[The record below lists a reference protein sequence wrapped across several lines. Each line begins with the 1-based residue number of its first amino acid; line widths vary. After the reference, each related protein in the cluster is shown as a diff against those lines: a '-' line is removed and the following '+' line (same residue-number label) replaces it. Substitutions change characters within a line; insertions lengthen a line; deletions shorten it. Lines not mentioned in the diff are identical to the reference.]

1 MEQHEDNIPPIEEM
15 VTNVRPSVVTIRHVG
30 RGGNDAGLGTGFVIS
45 SDGFIAT
52 NLHVIGEARPVSV
65 ELADG
70 RAFDVTEVHATDR
83 NADVAVIRIEAK
95 GLQPLA
101 LAAANSLR
109 DGQEIIAIG
118 NPHGLERSVVVGHVS
133 GRRVI
138 DGTEMIQLAIPIESG
153 NSGGPLLD
161 RSGQVHGILTL
172 KSQVT
177 RNLGFAVAANHIDE
191 LMDNPNPVLLDRW
204 LTIGQLDSTEWLTL
218 GGGLWRQRA
227 GRITVMGKGKG
238 FGGRSLC
245 LAKGSLPGV
254 PYEVGVQVKLDDES
268 GAAGLVFEADG
279 EDKHYGFYPSNGRLR
294 FTRFDGPTVFN
305 WNVIEDVDV
314 PEYRKDDWNHLRV
327 RVEEDGIRCYVN
339 DQEIVVSSDQN
350 LRNGR
355 PGLVSFRGTEA
366 AFRRF
371 SCGAEVPRLQPD
383 DAVWAQIEK
392 TTVGFR
398 EIDASDTTL
407 VKSLAG
413 AGSTAVAALQL
424 KADSLSRQSEQLRVL
439 ASQVH
444 HHQIVEKLLNEVA
457 VDDEKID
464 MFRAALQIA
473 CLDNQEID
481 CEASL
486 ADIRRLS
493 ASIKAKLPVD
503 ANDADRLAMLDQVLF
518 SELGFHGSRGDY
530 YNRSN
535 SYVNEVLDDREG
547 IPITLAVVYMELA
560 KRLGVEIHGIGFPGH
575 FLVRFDTADGSSE
588 WIDVF
593 ERGKRLT
600 REDLTK
606 RYREQTGEPLN
617 DNYLETSTS
626 REILSRMLNN
636 LLSIAIQEKD
646 AQSML
651 RYLDA
656 MLAIRPDSA
665 RSHFLRMLTARQ
677 LNNVEIAKRDARWL
691 LIQQPSGIDLA
702 MVKRLLQALEADS
715 E

>member
-1 MEQHEDNIPPIEEM
+1 M
-15 VTNVRPSVVTIRHVG
+15 
-30 RGGNDAGLGTGFVIS
+30 
-45 SDGFIAT
+45 
-52 NLHVIGEARPVSV
+52 
-65 ELADG
+65 
-70 RAFDVTEVHATDR
+70 
-83 NADVAVIRIEAK
+83 
-95 GLQPLA
+95 
-101 LAAANSLR
+101 
-109 DGQEIIAIG
+109 
-118 NPHGLERSVVVGHVS
+118 
-133 GRRVI
+133 
-138 DGTEMIQLAIPIESG
+138 
-153 NSGGPLLD
+153 
-161 RSGQVHGILTL
+161 
-172 KSQVT
+172 
-177 RNLGFAVAANHIDE
+177 
-191 LMDNPNPVLLDRW
+191 
-204 LTIGQLDSTEWLTL
+204 
-218 GGGLWRQRA
+218 
-227 GRITVMGKGKG
+227 
-238 FGGRSLC
+238 
-245 LAKGSLPGV
+245 
-254 PYEVGVQVKLDDES
+254 
-268 GAAGLVFEADG
+268 
-279 EDKHYGFYPSNGRLR
+279 
-294 FTRFDGPTVFN
+294 
-305 WNVIEDVDV
+305 IEDVDV

-350 LRNGR
+350 LRKGR

-392 TTVGFR
+392 TTVGFK

-407 VKSLAG
+407 VKSLAE

-486 ADIRRLS
+486 ADLRRLS

-518 SELGFHGSRGDY
+518 SELGFHGSRADY

-547 IPITLAVVYMELA
+547 IPITLAIVYMELA

-575 FLVRFDTADGSSE
+575 FLVRFDGADGNSE

-600 REDLTK
+600 REDLAK

-617 DNYLETSTS
+617 DSHLEASTS

-677 LNNVEIAKRDARWL
+677 LNDVEIAKRDARWL

-715 E
+715 D